1 MNKENKRVYKLQF
14 KKKKSN
20 FKGFFQEYTNNIS
33 YHQSPVEGFRTRIEF
48 GLTALNNQEEFYMI
62 RNSSKIPISQLS
74 ICDPKINIL
83 MARLI
88 DLIRKKQILGHS
100 LFQVEFMV
108 NRENQSLITLVYHK
122 KLDTCWIEMAS
133 KLSKN
138 LQASIVGRSKNQ
150 KVVIGKDFVEETYTY
165 NDKKYSIN
173 LFDQCF
179 CQPNPYVCEK
189 ILMWIGEN
197 IDKKDDVLELHCGV
211 GTFTI
216 FLSKKFNKVLSTENS
231 RPSIKAL
238 NQNIQMNRCS
248 NVISARL
255 SEKETLEALAGKRKF
270 NRLKNIN
277 IEEFK
282 LNSIFINP
290 PRSGID
296 KLTLK
301 KLKQFDQIIYV
312 SCGFSSLQK
321 DIDNLS
327 KSHRTIAAGMFDQF
341 PYTDHIESATVLKK
355 I

>member
-14 KKKKSN
+14 EKKKSN
-20 FKGFFQEYTNNIS
+20 FKEFFQEHTNNIS
-33 YHQSPVEGFRTRIEF
+33 YHQSPEEGFRTRIEF
-48 GLTALNNQEEFYMI
+48 GLTFLNNQEEFYMT
-62 RNSSKIPISQLS
+62 RNSSKIPISELS

-83 MARLI
+83 MDRLI
-88 DLIRKKQILGHS
+88 DLIRKNQILSYS

-108 NRENQSLITLVYHK
+108 NRENQALITLVYHK
-122 KLDTCWIEMAS
+122 KLDTSWIEMAS
-133 KLSKN
+133 NLSKN
-138 LQASIVGRSKNQ
+138 LHASIIGRSKKQ
-150 KVVIGKDFVEETYTY
+150 KIVIGKDSVKETYTF

-189 ILMWIGEN
+189 ILTWITKN

-238 NQNIQMNRCS
+238 NQNIQMNQCS
-248 NVISARL
+248 NIISARL
-255 SEKETLEALAGKRKF
+255 SEIETLEALAGKKKF
-270 NRLKNIN
+270 NRLKDIN

-282 LNSIFINP
+282 LNSIFLNP

-296 KLTLK
+296 KSTLK
-301 KLKQFDQIIYV
+301 KIKQFNQIIYV

-327 KSHRTIAAGMFDQF
+327 KSHKTIATGMFDQF